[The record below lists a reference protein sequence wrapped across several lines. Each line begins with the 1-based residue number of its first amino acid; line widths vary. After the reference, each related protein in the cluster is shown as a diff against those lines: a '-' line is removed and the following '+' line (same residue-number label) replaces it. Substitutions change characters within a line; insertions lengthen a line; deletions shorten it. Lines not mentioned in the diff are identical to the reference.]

1 MKNKIRIIDV
11 SILSSYMGKALTVL
25 VTLFVIGI
33 AVSALFSGGGIERNV
48 IRVCVPR
55 GERAGEAVVT
65 WEPFRA
71 LLAGETR
78 RPVVVSESG
87 GEWPAGF
94 DLYVMPVCDHFE
106 NGSRLGVDVLFEI
119 SATQGRRD
127 RAVVIARSSAA
138 RGSADAVDFSSV
150 DPGDIAFADPRS
162 VNGYW
167 VQAGALAE
175 RGLDVAGA
183 ESLRFEGT
191 TRDATRVIFAVLFG
205 GARFGACRLSEI
217 ASLAGRGAIGPR
229 EIRTVITADALPD
242 LVVSAD
248 RRESAYFEKKI
259 AAISERLGERAA
271 PSARGDAARLLE
283 ARGIAAFEPLP
294 ASRLEQTRRLYER
307 FGAAARRSV
316 SVSP

>member
-11 SILSSYMGKALTVL
+11 SILSSYMGKALTGL

-33 AVSALFSGGGIERNV
+33 AVSALLNGGGIDRNV

-55 GERAGEAVVT
+55 GERAGEAVET

-119 SATQGRRD
+119 GSTPGRRD
-127 RAVVIARSSAA
+127 KAVVIAR
-138 RGSADAVDFSSV
+138 GSAEAADFSTV
-150 DPGDIAFADPRS
+150 ALDDIAFADPRS

-167 VQAGALAE
+167 VQAEALAE
-175 RGLDVAGA
+175 RGLDLAGA
-183 ESLRFEGT
+183 GNLRFEGT
-191 TRDATRVIFAVLFG
+191 SRDATRVIFAVLFG

-217 ASLAGRGAIGPR
+217 ASLAGRGAIDPR
-229 EIRTVITADALPD
+229 EIQTVISVNVLPD

-259 AAISERLGERAA
+259 ASVSKRLGERGAL
-271 PSARGDAARLLE
+271 STRGEEARLLE
-283 ARGIAAFEPLP
+283 ARGIAAIEPLP
-294 ASRLEQTRRLYER
+294 APRLEQTRRLYER
-307 FGAAARRSV
+307 FGAASRGSV